1 MNLSGKVALVTGAS
15 RGIGR
20 SIALELSKAG
30 ASVVLNYIKN
40 DLAAEETLEEIKALG
55 GYGILVKGDVSCYNT
70 CKNVV
75 DEVVKGFGKIDILIN
90 NAGISMLGFFADA
103 DEDAWNKVVDTN
115 LKSVFNCSHAAL
127 KYMLQK
133 KSGSIV
139 NISSIWG
146 NVGASYEV
154 IYSASKGAV
163 NSFTKALAKEVAPSG
178 IRVNAIAPGVIN
190 TDMNKFLSED
200 EKEQLISQIPMM
212 QFGEGKDIGNLTVF
226 LSSNESKYITGQV
239 ITVDGGLL

>member
-40 DLAAEETLEEIKALG
+40 DVAAEETLEEIKALG

-75 DEVVKGFGKIDILIN
+75 DEVVKNFGKIDILIN

-127 KYMLQK
+127 KYMLPK

-163 NSFTKALAKEVAPSG
+163 NSFTKALAKEIAPSG

-212 QFGEGKDIGNLTVF
+212 QFGEGEDIGKLTVF
-226 LSSNESKYITGQV
+226 LLSDESKYITGQV
-239 ITVDGGLL
+239 ITVDGGML